1 MADTSLVI
9 VNSKKSAIDITGCVV
24 DAPTYSTE
32 REGTPGKFTFEC
44 YRTKNFKIERGASVR
59 YIYKGI
65 KVFKGFVFETKD
77 NEQGKVSVT
86 CYDQLRY
93 FKNKD
98 TYIYKNKTADEVIKM
113 IIKDYKLKA
122 GSIAKCKHKIPKALE
137 DNKTLFD
144 IVKNALH
151 AEEDN
156 KRRLYVLYDSY
167 GKLNLKDVSKLT
179 IKPNVWAITSDMVKQ
194 YDLARS
200 IDSSTYN
207 QIKLYSDVES
217 KDKKKKTRKV
227 YIAKDSKNIGKWG
240 LLQYAEKLEDG
251 ENGKAK
257 ANALLKYY
265 NTQTRTLSLKGVKGR
280 PRVRAGY
287 RVWVQIKHKTLNV
300 NSYFIVE
307 KCTHRYEADNHTMDL
322 TLIGGDINSV

>member
-1 MADTSLVI
+1 MADTSLI
-9 VNSKKSAIDITGCVV
+9 IANSQKSAIDVTACVV

-32 REGTPGKFTFEC
+32 REGTPGKFTFDC
-44 YRTKNFKIERGASVR
+44 YRGKNVKIERGASVR
-59 YIYKGI
+59 YIYNGT

-77 NEQGKVSVT
+77 NENGKVSVT

-98 TYIYKNKTADEVIKM
+98 TYIYKNKTADEVLRM

-122 GSIAKCKHKIPKALE
+122 GSIAKCKHKIAKALE

-144 IVKNALH
+144 IMKNALH

-167 GKLNLKDVSKLT
+167 GKIKLQDVSKLT

-200 IDSSTYN
+200 IDSATYN
-207 QIKLYSDVES
+207 QIKLYRDVES
-217 KDKKKKTRKV
+217 KDKKKKTRKNYV
-227 YIAKDSKNIGKWG
+227 AKDSKNIGKWG
-240 LLQYAEKLEDG
+240 LLQYTDKLEDG

-307 KCTHRYEADNHTMDL
+307 KCTHRYEANNHTMDL